1 MPLVEKYEHG
11 VPCWVDLA
19 TTDLAASREFYSG
32 LFGWSYIDEQ
42 IGRDGRRHLFNG
54 DGRRRSF
61 ESRKIRPERGSIA
74 DPTGGAANVWQAIQ
88 TGPTIKHEHGS
99 MQWCEYM
106 TTDPAAVSAFFRT
119 LLRVKTEPMEMGDGS
134 VNSLVFTDDGPVM
147 NTSGLSGLDPN
158 SARYPGPMWVTYFN
172 VNDVDATVEI
182 AVQHGADLPDPPW
195 DVPGVGRMAWIYDPQ
210 GALTGLITL
219 APTV

>member
-19 TTDLAASREFYSG
+19 TTDLAASKEFYSG
-32 LFGWSYIDEQ
+32 LFVWSYIDEQ
-42 IGRDGRRHLFNG
+42 SGEMGIATYSMAMVDDVPSKVGNYGI
-54 DGRRRSF
+54 SA
-61 ESRKIRPERGSIA
+61 SIA
-74 DPTGGAANVWQAIQ
+74 DPTGGTANVWQAIQ

-99 MQWCEYM
+99 MQYM
-106 TTDPAAVSAFFRT
+106 TTDPSAVSAFPRT

-134 VNSLVFTDDGPVM
+134 VTSLVFTDEGPVM
-147 NTSGLSGLDPN
+147 SISGLSGLDPYP
-158 SARYPGPMWVTYFN
+158 ARYPGPMWVTYFY
-172 VNDVDATVEI
+172 VNDVEATVEI

-210 GALTGLITL
+210 GALAGLIT
-219 APTV
+219 PES

>member
-11 VPCWVDLA
+11 VPCWFDLA
-19 TTDLAASREFYSG
+19 TIDLAASKEFYSG

-42 IGRDGRRHLFNG
+42 MGEMGIGTYSMAMVDDVPSKVGNYG
-54 DGRRRSF
+54 IST
-61 ESRKIRPERGSIA
+61 SIA
-74 DPTGGAANVWQAIQ
+74 DPTRGTGNVWQSIQ
-88 TGPTIKHEHGS
+88 SGPTIKHEHGS

-134 VNSLVFTDDGPVM
+134 VNSLVFTDEGPVM
-147 NTSGLSGLDPN
+147 NISGLSGLGPN

-210 GALTGLITL
+210 GALTGLITP
-219 APTV
+219 APTA

>member
-1 MPLVEKYEHG
+1 MTLLDKYEHG

-32 LFGWSYIDEQ
+32 LFVWSYIDEQ
-42 IGRDGRRHLFNG
+42 SGEMGIATYSMAMVDDVPSKVGNYGI
-54 DGRRRSF
+54 SA
-61 ESRKIRPERGSIA
+61 SIA
-74 DPTGGAANVWQAIQ
+74 DPTGGTANVWQAIQ

-106 TTDPAAVSAFFRT
+106 ITDAGAASAFFRA

-147 NTSGLSGLDPN
+147 STSGLSGLDPN

-195 DVPGVGRMAWIYDPQ
+195 DVPAWL
-210 GALTGLITL
+210 GFTTHKAR
-219 APTV
+219 